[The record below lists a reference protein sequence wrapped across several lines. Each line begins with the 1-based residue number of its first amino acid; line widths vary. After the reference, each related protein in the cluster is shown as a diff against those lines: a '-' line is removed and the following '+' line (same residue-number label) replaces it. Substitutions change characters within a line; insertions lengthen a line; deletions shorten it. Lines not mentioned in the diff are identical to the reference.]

1 VPKLVKAFAE
11 MRSPRA
17 WFFSIARESSEFASF
32 LCSCFYQPR
41 TALGLGFKE
50 RRNLGEGRFFILF
63 EITSL
68 YVCLPA
74 LSKSPLTP
82 TKTLFTFLIASLT
95 VFLSCKQETSLKPK
109 VGDWTLNFQV
119 EDLRIPIRLHIDSS
133 GVFSV
138 YNAEEVIRMDSV
150 VYIGDSFKVEMPLFQ
165 SELVGKVWSADSISG
180 HWKDRSRP
188 DNYKVNFTAV
198 PGNIRFLSNV
208 ESTWE
213 TYDVT
218 FSPDSAEN
226 VYKAVLKLA
235 TTADKSRVKGT
246 FLTETGD
253 YRYLSGERTGEK
265 FYLSCF
271 DGSHLFY
278 FDGIFNGD
286 SIVAGNFASG
296 KHWSEPWEAR
306 ADENAGLHDP
316 DSLTTLVSN
325 GAPFAFNAKNL
336 QGDPVT
342 FGNGFFKDKVTL
354 VQIFGSWCPN
364 CTDESRWLKSV
375 YDQHQNEGFQ
385 VVPVAFERGTELSQ
399 MLSGVQKQWRE
410 LEMPYPVFIGGQSHK
425 GEAGKVFSMLSK
437 VMSYPT
443 AIILDKKGQVRKI
456 HTGFYGPGTGKY
468 YAHHTE
474 KLEMFIRQLLEE

>member
-1 VPKLVKAFAE
+1 MPLL
-11 MRSPRA
+11 S
-17 WFFSIARESSEFASF
+17 
-32 LCSCFYQPR
+32 
-41 TALGLGFKE
+41 
-50 RRNLGEGRFFILF
+50 
-63 EITSL
+63 
-68 YVCLPA
+68 VCLPA

-82 TKTLFTFLIASLT
+82 TKTLFTFLITLLLIVSG
-95 VFLSCKQETSLKPK
+95 CKQETSVKPRP
-109 VGDWTLNFQV
+109 GDWTLHFQV
-119 EDLRIPIRLHIDSS
+119 EDFTIPIRLHIDST
-133 GVFSV
+133 GKFAVF
-138 YNAEEVIRMDSV
+138 NADEMISMDSV
-150 VYIGDSFKVEMPLFQ
+150 VYTADSFKVEMPLFQ
-165 SELVGKVWSADSISG
+165 SELVGKIWSEDSISG

-188 DNYKVNFTAV
+188 DNYTVNFTAV
-198 PGNIRFLSNV
+198 PGNIRFT
-208 ESTWE
+208 STAEPVWE

-226 VYKAVLKLA
+226 MYKAVLKLA
-235 TTADKSRVKGT
+235 TSGDEKRVKGT

-253 YRYLSGERTGEK
+253 YRYLSGERK
-265 FYLSCF
+265 NDDFYLSCF

-278 FDGIFNGD
+278 FDGKFLGD
-286 SIVAGNFASG
+286 SVVGGKFASG

-316 DSLTTLVSN
+316 DSLTTLVGD
-325 GAPFAFNAKNL
+325 GAPFSFVAKNL

-342 FGNGFFKDKVTL
+342 FENGYFKDKVTL

-364 CTDESRWLKSV
+364 CTDESKWLKEV
-375 YDQHQNEGFQ
+375 YEHHQASGFQ
-385 VVPVAFERGTELSQ
+385 VIPVAFERGTELQQ
-399 MLSGVQKQWRE
+399 MLTGVQKQWRE

-468 YAHHTE
+468 FQHHTE

>member
-1 VPKLVKAFAE
+1 
-11 MRSPRA
+11 MIC
-17 WFFSIARESSEFASF
+17 FFVSKVRTGFVAF
-32 LCSCFYQPR
+32 LCSCFCQIG
-41 TALGLGFKE
+41 TVLGFKE
-50 RRNLGEGRFFILF
+50 RQNLLELRFLIRF

-68 YVCLPA
+68 YVCLST
-74 LSKSPLTP
+74 LSKNPLTP
-82 TKTLFTFLIASLT
+82 TKTLFTFLIASLA
-95 VFLSCKQETSLKPK
+95 VFFSCKQEISLKPK
-109 VGDWTLNFQV
+109 AGDWTLNFLV
-119 EDLRIPIRLHIDSS
+119 EDLRIPIRLHIDSI
-133 GVFSV
+133 GVFSI
-138 YNAEEVIRMDSV
+138 YNAEEVIRLDSV
-150 VYIGDSFKVEMPLFQ
+150 MYVGDSFRVEIPLFQ
-165 SELVGKVWSADSISG
+165 SELIGKVWATDSISG

-188 DNYKVNFTAV
+188 DNYRVNFSAV
-198 PGNIRFLSNV
+198 PGNIRFETNI

-226 VYKAVLKLA
+226 MYKAVLKLA
-235 TTADKSRVKGT
+235 TASDRSRVKGT

-306 ADENAGLHDP
+306 ADENIGLHDP
-316 DSLTTLVSN
+316 DSLTTLVGD
-325 GAPFAFNAKNL
+325 GAPFSFTAKNL

-342 FGNGFFKDKVTL
+342 FENGVFKDKVTL

-364 CTDESRWLKSV
+364 CTDESVWLKEV
-375 YDQHQNEGFQ
+375 YKEHQASGFQ
-385 VVPVAFERGTELSQ
+385 VIPVAFERGAELPQ
-399 MLSGVQKQWRE
+399 KLIGVQKQWRE
-410 LEMPYPVFIGGQSHK
+410 LEMPYPVFIGGHSSK

-474 KLEMFIRQLLEE
+474 KLEMFIRQLLEEQ